1 MQRFTC
7 PVCKRQEPCTYEGE
21 RKKPTIHLNVPWQGI
36 PLTVTSSGE
45 QCYPCPRCEL
55 NENGE
60 PKIRTWNQAE
70 LRLHKR
76 LRQHFTRHH
85 HGKLSDFCTPEE
97 TVKFYDDARRLRCEL
112 IHGPDSE
119 QREELPT
126 NSSKGKSPEPPPK
139 RVWKISPTPSMD
151 VTLPSNFNEWLT
163 GEVSKLTARTY
174 CGVIRTFLEFQQAKG
189 AEGTLAD
196 VWEFDAV
203 KAFLDEKKS
212 HAKPSTL
219 FNYFIALLSAQR
231 FTQLEGIAEPTKLTS
246 LKFDSMEK
254 HLCRAKTAH
263 YKVIAA
269 EKRKSGISLHLVKE
283 KIIDNPAPRTHFDK
297 LVRQAQLGFSLTP
310 SDYRWATG
318 FAAFNLQ
325 ASNFKRNGNLAKIT
339 YQSAMKRLKAALR
352 KGTSCELE
360 VTKATKTGGTE
371 VFSIIHRERIE
382 ILLHYGKF
390 IRAKTA
396 GGQQDPA
403 FFLNSVGKRINQLAP
418 FIKAVAK
425 SVGLPS
431 LTIKDLRSQIETEAA
446 FRGDLVD
453 RAEIASHLAHTE
465 ATRDRHYLLN
475 DHRRSRKAATELV
488 KLLDRAEPHAITDTD
503 SDDAHE
509 GDSDVESNPSTPAD
523 TETMRESNPSTP
535 DVESSPSTP
544 AEDTEPTEASNPS
557 TREEGGAE
565 LAKPTEPPKE
575 GESSSITEEENSSIH
590 VRVLRRG
597 RTVTSETR
605 PKPKRRR

>member
-1 MQRFTC
+1 MKQFTC

-21 RKKPTIHLNVPWQGI
+21 KKKPTIHLNVPWQEV

-55 NENGE
+55 DENGE
-60 PKIRTWNQAE
+60 PKIRTWTQAE

-85 HGKLSDFCTPEE
+85 HGKLADFYTPEE
-97 TVKFYDDARRLRCEL
+97 TIKFYDDARRLRCEL
-112 IHGPDSE
+112 IHGPENE
-119 QREELPT
+119 QREEPPT
-126 NSSKGKSPEPPPK
+126 DPSKDKSPEPPPK
-139 RVWKISPTPSMD
+139 RVWKLSPTPSTD
-151 VTLPSNFNEWLT
+151 VTLPSNFEGWLA
-163 GEVSKLTARTY
+163 GEVSKLTAKTY
-174 CGVIRTFLEFQQAKG
+174 CGVIRTFLEFQRVKG
-189 AEGTLAD
+189 AEGTLAN
-196 VWEFDAV
+196 VWDFDAV
-203 KAFLDEKKS
+203 KEFVEEKRKS

-231 FTQLEGIAEPTKLTS
+231 FTQLEGIAEPSKLTS
-246 LKFDSMEK
+246 LKFESLEK
-254 HLCRAKTAH
+254 QLCRAKTAH

-283 KIIDNPAPRTHFDK
+283 RIMDNPTPRTYFDK

-325 ASNFKRNGNLAKIT
+325 ASNFKRNGNLAKISYVT
-339 YQSAMKRLKAALR
+339 AMKRLKAALK

-360 VTKATKTGGTE
+360 VTEATKTGGTE

-382 ILLHYGKF
+382 ILLQYGKF

-396 GGQQDPA
+396 GDQQDSA

-475 DHRRSRKAATELV
+475 DPRRSRKAAMELA
-488 KLLDRAEPHAITDTD
+488 KLLDRAEPHATTDTD
-503 SDDAHE
+503 SD
-509 GDSDVESNPSTPAD
+509 NTQ
-523 TETMRESNPSTP
+523 
-535 DVESSPSTP
+535 
-544 AEDTEPTEASNPS
+544 
-557 TREEGGAE
+557 
-565 LAKPTEPPKE
+565 E
-575 GESSSITEEENSSIH
+575 GESEAETTGEWNHITEEPAEQPTEGTSNSQKDQSIAKEPAERPTEGASSSTIPEEENSLVH

-597 RTVTSETR
+597 RTVTSQTK
-605 PKPKRRR
+605 KPKKRRS